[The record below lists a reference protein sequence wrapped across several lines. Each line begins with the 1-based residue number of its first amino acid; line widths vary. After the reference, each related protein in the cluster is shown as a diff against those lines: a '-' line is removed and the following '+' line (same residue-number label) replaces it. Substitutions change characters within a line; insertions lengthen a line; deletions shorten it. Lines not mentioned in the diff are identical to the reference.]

1 MKVNLLIIIFLT
13 SLVSCSVT
21 QNQKNNLKNELTQIL
36 KSDQEL
42 RELFMPDLKVERK
55 KEILEYYKI
64 NESDFQK
71 QGWKITEKNDSI
83 NLRKTEKIIKRYGY
97 PGKNLVGTK
106 LSTAVWYV
114 IQHSKLPVIEK
125 YFPLIVKANENGD
138 LEKQHVAMM
147 EDRMLMYQGKEQI
160 YGTQGAGRLFVNPE
174 TKEEKWT
181 NFIWPIQNPENV
193 NALRNS
199 MNIKMSI
206 EDYAKS
212 IGMDYEIKYTIQ
224 EIEKLTKK

>member
-1 MKVNLLIIIFLT
+1 MKAKLLIIIFLT
-13 SLVSCSVT
+13 SVASCSVT
-21 QNQKNNLKNELTQIL
+21 QNQKTNLKNELSQIL

-42 RELFMPDLKVERK
+42 RELFMPDLTLKRK

-64 NESDFQK
+64 SENDFQK
-71 QGWKITEKNDSI
+71 QGWKITETNDSI
-83 NLRKTEKIIKRYGY
+83 NLRKTEKIIKRHGY
-97 PGKNLVGTK
+97 PGKDLVGTK
-106 LSTAVWYV
+106 LTTAVWYV
-114 IQHSKLPVIEK
+114 IQHSKLPIIEK
-125 YFPLIVKANENGD
+125 YFPLFIKANENGD
-138 LEKQHVAMM
+138 LDKQHIAMM

-160 YGTQGAGRLFVNPE
+160 YGTQGAGRLFINPE

-199 MNIKMSI
+199 MNIKMSM

-212 IGMDYEIKYTIQ
+212 IGMDYGKKYTIQ

>member
-1 MKVNLLIIIFLT
+1 MKAKLLIIIFLT
-13 SLVSCSVT
+13 AVVSCSVT
-21 QNQKNNLKNELTQIL
+21 QNQKTNLKNELSQIL

-42 RELFMPDLKVERK
+42 RELFMPDLTLKRK

-64 NESDFQK
+64 SETDFQK
-71 QGWKITEKNDSI
+71 QGWKITETNDSI
-83 NLRKTEKIIKRYGY
+83 NLRKTEKIIKRHGY
-97 PGKNLVGTK
+97 PGKDLVGTK
-106 LSTAVWYV
+106 LTTAVWYV
-114 IQHSKLPVIEK
+114 IQHSKLPIIEK
-125 YFPLIVKANENGD
+125 YFPLIIKANENGD
-138 LEKQHVAMM
+138 LDKQHIAMM

-160 YGTQGAGRLFVNPE
+160 YGTQGAGRLFINPE

-181 NFIWPIQNPENV
+181 NFIWPIQNPKNV

-199 MNIKMSI
+199 MNIKMSM

-212 IGMDYEIKYTIQ
+212 IGIDYGKKYTIQ